1 MALLTNHKIPSMEN
15 AVLNSEKIRR
25 LLYCLHQ
32 RKIYF
37 TCSYTQTNT
46 DIGEHLLNDD
56 LNINITSYLL
66 NSNLIM
72 SSPFWID
79 LFLYSRI
86 TNSLP
91 FIFQL
96 YFWDYKIV
104 TFIPSL
110 SFLQI
115 HMPLP
120 ALL

>member
-15 AVLNSEKIRR
+15 AVLNSEKIRG
-25 LLYCLHQ
+25 LLYCLHP

-72 SSPFWID
+72 SSPF
-79 LFLYSRI
+79 
-86 TNSLP
+86 
-91 FIFQL
+91 
-96 YFWDYKIV
+96 
-104 TFIPSL
+104 
-110 SFLQI
+110 
-115 HMPLP
+115 
-120 ALL
+120 